1 MEIIHDPGR
10 GVFLVKVVFRDSY
23 KLKLRNTLFAT
34 VENTYPTRANSC
46 TVEPQLS
53 GLSVVASQSAR
64 CLKVPSSHLWTEKDR
79 VHLTRTSDTSC
90 MIEGDSDDERK
101 TRVHLIL
108 GSRKTLMS
116 TMPRECWN
124 CRVYHWTA
132 EQNSFKRLAR
142 RIRC

>member
-1 MEIIHDPGR
+1 MYCGATAEWTVGSCESIRKMPR
-10 GVFLVKVVFRDSY
+10 GAVFSS
-23 KLKLRNTLFAT
+23 
-34 VENTYPTRANSC
+34 VE
-46 TVEPQLS
+46 
-53 GLSVVASQSAR
+53 
-64 CLKVPSSHLWTEKDR
+64 EKDR
-79 VHLTRTSDTSC
+79 VHLTRTPDASS
-90 MIEGDSDDERK
+90 MIEVDSDDERK

-142 RIRC
+142 RILC